1 MRTAWPAGTAAGVR
15 QLRKD
20 ARRPETADLRKPLT
34 EPQKKFLRHL
44 AHELKPVLLV
54 GNAGV
59 SDAVVNEAEQALTA
73 HELIKA
79 RVRAGDR
86 AERDTAIDAL
96 ASATGAELVQRIG
109 NVAVLYRP
117 HPEKPRIV
125 LPSRPR

>member
-1 MRTAWPAGTAAGVR
+1 MRT
-15 QLRKD
+15 
-20 ARRPETADLRKPLT
+20 PLT
-34 EPQKKFLRHL
+34 DPQKKLLRRL

-54 GNAGV
+54 GSAGV
-59 SDAVVNEAEQALTA
+59 SDAVINEAEQALLA

-86 AERDTAIDAL
+86 DARDSAIDAL
-96 ASATGAELVQRIG
+96 TGSTGAALVQRIG

-125 LPSRPR
+125 LPARPR